1 MMKTAISFYL
11 HSRNCYQVLRECLHL
26 PHPNKFKSYF
36 RTLNTPGSVID
47 SRNTIATVFSK
58 LSGKGKYCKVL
69 VDEIYVK
76 PAVKY
81 QGSHVIGFSHDKP
94 TNAAK
99 TVLAIIIAPMMGT
112 PCICLSTLIPVY
124 SHKNNLFLRQTQ
136 KFITLIHQKG
146 GYTFLLIADN
156 LRANQADFNLFKE
169 ILGSTDNFSCKHPV
183 ENEEIENLY
192 LLYHPIH
199 HLRNI
204 YKN

>member
-1 MMKTAISFYL
+1 MMKTAISLYL

-26 PHPNKFKSYF
+26 PHPNTIKSYF
-36 RTLNTPGSVID
+36 RTLNTPGSVTD
-47 SRNTIATVFSK
+47 SWKTIVTVFSK

-94 TNAAK
+94 TKAAK
-99 TVLAIIIAPMMGT
+99 TVLAIIIAPMMGA

-136 KFITLIHQKG
+136 KTYHSYSSKG
-146 GYTFLLIADN
+146 
-156 LRANQADFNLFKE
+156 R
-169 ILGSTDNFSCKHPV
+169 
-183 ENEEIENLY
+183 LY
-192 LLYHPIH
+192 LSSDS
-199 HLRNI
+199 RQSES
-204 YKN
+204 KSSRF